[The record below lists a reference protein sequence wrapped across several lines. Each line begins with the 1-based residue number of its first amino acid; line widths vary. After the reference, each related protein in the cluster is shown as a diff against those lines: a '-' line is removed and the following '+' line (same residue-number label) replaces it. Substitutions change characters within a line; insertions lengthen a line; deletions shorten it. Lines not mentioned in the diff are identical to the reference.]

1 MTDSVPKLTAQIKA
15 QGCAAKISASQLHE
29 IVNGLPEFSA
39 PELLTTIRS
48 FEDAA
53 VYKLSDDLAIVQTI
67 DFFPP
72 PVDDPFLFGRIAA
85 VNALSDI
92 YAMGAEP
99 KLALGILCFPVC
111 DLPLSVAQEIVRGGA
126 AALKDAGAVL
136 AGGHSIQG
144 PEPLYGL
151 AATGI
156 IDPQKILTNSG
167 AKSGDA
173 LVLTKAIGT
182 GALLLAHKGGLLE
195 KQAADQLFTAMTQLN
210 KQALQIGKKYW
221 LHAAT
226 DVTGFGMIGHV
237 HEMAKG
243 SGLKARLNAGNVP
256 LLNDARS
263 FAEQGLV
270 PAGAYANRNSY
281 KEIAYINDEIDL
293 ALTDLLFDPQTSGGL
308 LFALEQAAAER
319 LCADLQRA
327 GLVGAII
334 GHFENGASGQVEVA

>member
-1 MTDSVPKLTAQIKA
+1 
-15 QGCAAKISASQLHE
+15 
-29 IVNGLPEFSA
+29 
-39 PELLTTIRS
+39 
-48 FEDAA
+48 
-53 VYKLSDDLAIVQTI
+53 
-67 DFFPP
+67 
-72 PVDDPFLFGRIAA
+72 
-85 VNALSDI
+85 
-92 YAMGAEP
+92 
-99 KLALGILCFPVC
+99 
-111 DLPLSVAQEIVRGGA
+111 
-126 AALKDAGAVL
+126 
-136 AGGHSIQG
+136 
-144 PEPLYGL
+144 
-151 AATGI
+151 
-156 IDPQKILTNSG
+156 
-167 AKSGDA
+167 
-173 LVLTKAIGT
+173 
-182 GALLLAHKGGLLE
+182 
-195 KQAADQLFTAMTQLN
+195 
-210 KQALQIGKKYW
+210 
-221 LHAAT
+221 
-226 DVTGFGMIGHV
+226 MIGHV